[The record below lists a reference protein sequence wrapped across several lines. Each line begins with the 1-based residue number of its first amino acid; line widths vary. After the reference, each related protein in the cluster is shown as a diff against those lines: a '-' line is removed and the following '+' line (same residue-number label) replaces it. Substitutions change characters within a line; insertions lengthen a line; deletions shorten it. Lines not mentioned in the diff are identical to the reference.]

1 MNNTTMSSHK
11 LWPFF
16 AKQKMKGI
24 LLTLLLLGTFTAS
37 AQFHPAVSQ
46 LYNPELAPFYFGVA
60 SGDPHPNDVLLWTK
74 LVPQGD
80 PAEVEVEWEVA
91 SDSAFA
97 QVLQKGTAN
106 ASRESAYTVKVLVQG
121 LVPDTYYFYRFRN
134 AGRWSPIGRTKTTP
148 EGNVEHLRL
157 AVVSCVNYTSGYFN
171 ALEHLAHR
179 KDIDVVL
186 HLGDYI
192 YEYGGGG
199 NRKKGFSRPHIPP
212 RECISLED
220 YRSRYAQYRLDPQ
233 LQEAHRLHPFIIIWD
248 DHETANNSYATGAQ
262 NHDPR
267 REGDWEARKA
277 AAVKAWFEWMPTPD
291 NPSGN
296 IIRKFSFGKLAD
308 LWMLDE
314 RLTARSPQASGIND
328 PALADTSRHMIGIE
342 QRTWLLNGMLAST
355 ARWKL
360 IGNQVIFSPLHDSRV
375 FSRNPSVRMDR
386 WDGYPA
392 ERQEMFD
399 FWYQHGLK
407 NIVVLTGDVHTSW
420 AFELTA
426 DPLNPAIYDRKTGE
440 GVIGAEFTTPSISSF
455 NFDEVVPRFI
465 TWEAKRRFKR
475 KKHNPHLRFLDLN
488 RHGYLTLTLTE
499 EAARADWYFAKT
511 ILKETD
517 KIKHCGPLTLKY
529 DEKRL
534 KKK

>member
-1 MNNTTMSSHK
+1 
-11 LWPFF
+11 
-16 AKQKMKGI
+16 MKNRSKSKVLITWQVLMICMLAGI
-24 LLTLLLLGTFTAS
+24 TS
-37 AQFHPAVSQ
+37 NAQFHPSIAQS
-46 LYNPELAPFYFGVA
+46 YNPDLAPFYFGVA
-60 SGDPHPNDVLLWTK
+60 SGDPHPHDVLLWTK
-74 LVPQGD
+74 VVPEQATG
-80 PAEVEVEWEVA
+80 AQQVEWELSA
-91 SDSAFA
+91 DSSFTK
-97 QVLQKGTAN
+97 VLKSGTAT
-106 ASRESAYTVKVLVQG
+106 ATPESAYTVKVLVDG
-121 LVPDTYYFYRFRN
+121 LEPGTYYFYRFRN
-134 AGRWSPIGRTKTTP
+134 GERWSPIGRTKTAP
-148 EGNVEHLRL
+148 DGEVNQLRL
-157 AVVSCVNYTSGYFN
+157 AVISCVNYTSGYFN

-212 RECISLED
+212 HECISLED

-267 REGDWEARKA
+267 REGSWEERKN
-277 AAVKAWFEWMPTPD
+277 AAVQAWFEWMPIPG
-291 NPSGN
+291 NPSTP

-314 RLTARSPQASGIND
+314 RLTARSPQARGVDDPVLND
-328 PALADTSRHMIGIE
+328 STRHMIGEE
-342 QRTWLLNGMLAST
+342 QRKWLLEGMLNSE
-355 ARWKL
+355 ARWKV

-375 FSRNPSVRMDR
+375 FSRNPTVRMDR

-392 ERQEMFD
+392 ERQKMFD
-399 FWYQHGLK
+399 FWYRNGIN

-426 DPLNPAIYDRKTGE
+426 DPLDPNVYDRKTGK

-455 NFDEVVPRFI
+455 NFDEVVPKFI

-488 RHGYLTLTLTE
+488 RHGYLTLTLTPD
-499 EAARADWYFAKT
+499 AAQADWYFAKT
-511 ILKETD
+511 ILKQTD
-517 KIKHCGPLTLKY
+517 RIKHCGPRILNY
-529 DEKRL
+529 DEKQL
-534 KKK
+534 NKK

>member
-1 MNNTTMSSHK
+1 
-11 LWPFF
+11 
-16 AKQKMKGI
+16 MKNRSKSKVLITWQVLMICMLAGI
-24 LLTLLLLGTFTAS
+24 TS
-37 AQFHPAVSQ
+37 NAQFHPAIPQSF
-46 LYNPELAPFYFGVA
+46 NPELAPFYFGVA
-60 SGDPHPNDVLLWTK
+60 SGDPHPNDVVLWTK
-74 LVPQGD
+74 VVPEAGGGVQQ
-80 PAEVEVEWEVA
+80 VEWQLAADSSFTQILKSGVA
-91 SDSAFA
+91 TA
-97 QVLQKGTAN
+97 QPET
-106 ASRESAYTVKVLVQG
+106 AYTVKVLVEG
-121 LVPDTYYFYRFRN
+121 LEPGTYYFYRFRN
-134 AGRWSPIGRTKTTP
+134 GGRWSPIGRTKTAP
-148 EGNVEHLRL
+148 DGEVNQLCL
-157 AVVSCVNYTSGYFN
+157 AVISCVNYTSGYFN

-212 RECISLED
+212 HECISLED

-267 REGDWEARKA
+267 REGSWEERKN
-277 AAVKAWFEWMPTPD
+277 AAVQAWFEWMPIPG
-291 NPSGN
+291 NPSTP

-314 RLTARSPQASGIND
+314 RLTARSPQARGVDDPVLND
-328 PALADTSRHMIGIE
+328 STRHMIGEE
-342 QRTWLLNGMLAST
+342 QRKWLLEGMLNSE

-375 FSRNPSVRMDR
+375 FSRNPTVRMDR

-392 ERQEMFD
+392 ERQKMFD
-399 FWYQHGLK
+399 FWYRNGIN

-426 DPLNPAIYDRKTGE
+426 DPLDPNVYDRKTGK
-440 GVIGAEFTTPSISSF
+440 GVIGAEFTTPSVSSF
-455 NFDEVVPRFI
+455 NFDEVVPKFI

-488 RHGYLTLTLTE
+488 RHGYLTLTLTPD
-499 EAARADWYFAKT
+499 AAQADWYFAKT
-511 ILKETD
+511 ILKQTD
-517 KIKHCGPLTLKY
+517 RIKHCGPRILNY
-529 DEKRL
+529 DEKQL
-534 KKK
+534 NKK